1 MVKHIAAL
9 AVIFWVAAIAWMI
22 LGATLV
28 QRTQSSDQSQS
39 ARLTTQWGDA
49 QTQAAPQVTAR
60 VAVDTYNTDKKRV
73 ERSYQDDV
81 VPIRSSRVDVALD
94 LTQRRKGL
102 LWYNLYDVRF
112 AARYRIRNDTPS
124 SRLTLHFPFPSNGGT
139 YTNFICTI
147 GGIRAG
153 DATALARGTFAFA
166 LNPGAQTEIA
176 VGYTSR
182 GTQSW
187 TYSFGD
193 GVQSVNDFALT
204 MTTNFS
210 AIDYPP
216 QTLLPPSERPEG
228 KGWLLRWR
236 YGTLVTSNG
245 IGMTVPYPMQPGPL
259 AQRITFWAPVALLF
273 YFFVMFT
280 IVTLR
285 RIELHPMNYFFLAC
299 SFFAFHLLFAY
310 LVDRIPVEAAF
321 AICSAV
327 TLFLTISY
335 LRLVVGWRFAAV
347 ESGFAQLV
355 YLVLFSYAL
364 FNEGWSGLTITI
376 GAIVTL
382 FVVMQV
388 TGRFRWSERF
398 TPARVSP

>member
-1 MVKHIAAL
+1 
-9 AVIFWVAAIAWMI
+9 
-22 LGATLV
+22 
-28 QRTQSSDQSQS
+28 
-39 ARLTTQWGDA
+39 
-49 QTQAAPQVTAR
+49 
-60 VAVDTYNTDKKRV
+60 
-73 ERSYQDDV
+73 
-81 VPIRSSRVDVALD
+81 
-94 LTQRRKGL
+94 
-102 LWYNLYDVRF
+102 
-112 AARYRIRNDTPS
+112 
-124 SRLTLHFPFPSNGGT
+124 
-139 YTNFICTI
+139 
-147 GGIRAG
+147 
-153 DATALARGTFAFA
+153 
-166 LNPGAQTEIA
+166 
-176 VGYTSR
+176 
-182 GTQSW
+182 
-187 TYSFGD
+187 
-193 GVQSVNDFALT
+193 
-204 MTTNFS
+204 
-210 AIDYPP
+210 
-216 QTLLPPSERPEG
+216 PEG